1 MVASAF
7 QFLRGD
13 RDCGFVAEHQ
23 LVNRSTKL
31 DWKLHEWKMVG
42 FDSDIGA
49 FPSVRTRRDDVLECV
64 SFRSRHYVI

>member
-13 RDCGFVAEHQ
+13 RDCGFVAEHH
-23 LVNRSTKL
+23 LVNRLTKL

-49 FPSVRTRRDDVLECV
+49 FSSVRTRRDDVLDRV
-64 SFRSRHYVI
+64 SFRSRYCVI